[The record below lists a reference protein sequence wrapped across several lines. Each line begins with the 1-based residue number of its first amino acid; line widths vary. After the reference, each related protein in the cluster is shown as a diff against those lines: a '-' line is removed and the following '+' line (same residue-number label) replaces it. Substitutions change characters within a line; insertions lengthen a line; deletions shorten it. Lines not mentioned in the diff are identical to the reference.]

1 MSPHPETEVLCDAV
15 AAGRYQ
21 IRDAEN
27 RCLAL
32 RHRLLHSGL
41 PPSSYQSLTRLLEAE
56 LRSLT
61 RLTSSP
67 PPFLPLSSNI
77 GYLESIGRLLLHP
90 SIRCVSR
97 VSRPIITAGSDH
109 PVHVDLVCTFR
120 CCPAWFVVSDRNPSY
135 LSWIGPR
142 GLRARVE
149 RVAVAARSAGALKP
163 ASVLLV
169 FSRGVPSY
177 VANNLVREFGASEIN
192 FFKNEEEDVFEEL
205 DEGWVGVR
213 WPDSSNSRV
222 FEIKI
227 SQDDRGGAICS
238 SQVMDET
245 VEVCESSEGF
255 GSVLSKMN
263 MNSADAVNFDTT
275 ALVALVSGISNGDCG
290 RLMKVPE
297 HEMRARFKGNYEF
310 VMAQVNSEF
319 EHPMMVEFGIALA
332 GKRGI
337 ICESA
342 YSEFQE
348 LVSMCGGQNEKLRAG
363 WLLNHLHVVPDSP
376 SERVMSLPTTRKIAL
391 KNKIVFG
398 TGDHWQAPTL
408 TANMGFVRAVSQTS
422 MSLLTIHHKPR
433 ALTGN

>member
-1 MSPHPETEVLCDAV
+1 MSPLPETEIHRNAV
-15 AAGRYQ
+15 AAGGHQ

-27 RCLAL
+27 RCLDL
-32 RHRLLHSGL
+32 RHRVLHSGL
-41 PPSSYQSLTRLLEAE
+41 PPSSYQSLTRLLDAE
-56 LRSLT
+56 LRSLS

-67 PPFLPLSSNI
+67 SPFLPLSSNI

-90 SIRCVSR
+90 SIQCVTR
-97 VSRPIITAGSDH
+97 VSRPIIAAGSDL

-192 FFKNEEEDVFEEL
+192 FFKNEDEDVFKEL
-205 DEGWVGVR
+205 EEGWVGVR
-213 WPDSSNSRV
+213 WPDSSNCRV

-227 SQDDRGGAICS
+227 SPDDRGGAICS

-263 MNSADAVNFDTT
+263 MDSAHAVNFDTT
-275 ALVALVSGISNGDCG
+275 ALVALVSGISNGDCE
-290 RLMKVPE
+290 RLMKAPE

-310 VMAQVNSEF
+310 VTA
-319 EHPMMVEFGIALA
+319 
-332 GKRGI
+332 
-337 ICESA
+337 
-342 YSEFQE
+342 QE

-363 WLLNHLHVVPDSP
+363 WLLNHLGYRMLFILSSVTIIYS
-376 SERVMSLPTTRKIAL
+376 
-391 KNKIVFG
+391 
-398 TGDHWQAPTL
+398 TL
-408 TANMGFVRAVSQTS
+408 FQ
-422 MSLLTIHHKPR
+422 PY
-433 ALTGN
+433 

>member
-1 MSPHPETEVLCDAV
+1 MTPRPETEVHRDAV
-15 AAGRYQ
+15 AAGCHQ
-21 IRDAEN
+21 IRDAED
-27 RCLAL
+27 RCLSL
-32 RHRLLHSGL
+32 RHRLIHSGL
-41 PPSSYQSLTRLLEAE
+41 PPSSYQSLTRLLDAE
-56 LRSLT
+56 LRSLS

-67 PPFLPLSSNI
+67 SPFLPLSSNI
-77 GYLESIGRLLLHP
+77 GYLEAIGRLLLHP

-97 VSRPIITAGSDH
+97 VSRPIIVAGSNH

-135 LSWIGPR
+135 LSWIGPS

-192 FFKNEEEDVFEEL
+192 FFTNEDVFKELEE
-205 DEGWVGVR
+205 EWVGVR
-213 WPDSSNSRV
+213 WPASSNSRV

-263 MNSADAVNFDTT
+263 MDSAHSVNFDTT
-275 ALVALVSGISNGDCG
+275 ALVALVSGISNGDCE
-290 RLMKVPE
+290 RLMKAPE

-310 VMAQVNSEF
+310 VIAQVCVVCF
-319 EHPMMVEFGIALA
+319 MFGNL
-332 GKRGI
+332 
-337 ICESA
+337 
-342 YSEFQE
+342 YSE
-348 LVSMCGGQNEKLRAG
+348 
-363 WLLNHLHVVPDSP
+363 
-376 SERVMSLPTTRKIAL
+376 
-391 KNKIVFG
+391 
-398 TGDHWQAPTL
+398 
-408 TANMGFVRAVSQTS
+408 
-422 MSLLTIHHKPR
+422 
-433 ALTGN
+433 

>member
-1 MSPHPETEVLCDAV
+1 MSPLPETEIHRNAV
-15 AAGRYQ
+15 AAGGHQ

-27 RCLAL
+27 RCLDL
-32 RHRLLHSGL
+32 RHRVLHSGL
-41 PPSSYQSLTRLLEAE
+41 PPSSYQSLTRLLDAE
-56 LRSLT
+56 LRSLS

-67 PPFLPLSSNI
+67 SPFLPLSSNI

-90 SIRCVSR
+90 SIQCVTR
-97 VSRPIITAGSDH
+97 VSRPIIAAGSDL

-149 RVAVAARSAGALKP
+149 RIAVAAQSAGALKP

-177 VANNLVREFGASEIN
+177 VGNNLVREFGASEIN
-192 FFKNEEEDVFEEL
+192 FFKNEDEDVFKEL
-205 DEGWVGVR
+205 EEGWVGVR
-213 WPDSSNSRV
+213 WPDSSNCRV

-227 SQDDRGGAICS
+227 SPDDRGGAICS

-263 MNSADAVNFDTT
+263 MDSAHAVNFDTT
-275 ALVALVSGISNGDCG
+275 ALVALVSGISNGDCE
-290 RLMKVPE
+290 RLMKAPE

-310 VMAQVNSEF
+310 VTA
-319 EHPMMVEFGIALA
+319 
-332 GKRGI
+332 
-337 ICESA
+337 
-342 YSEFQE
+342 QE

-363 WLLNHLHVVPDSP
+363 WLLNHLGVVPDSP

-398 TGDHWQAPTL
+398 TGDHWHAPTL
-408 TANMGFVRAVSQTS
+408 TANMGFVRAISQTS

-433 ALTGN
+433 ALTGD